1 MPLLPRGPSSAH
13 RFLVISHSPDTG
25 SNRDAHLKVDTM
37 QVNRLVLSSSKGDA
51 VKFSVERDVL
61 AEAVTWT
68 ARSLSPRPPVPVLS
82 GLLIK
87 AENGALS
94 IASFDYEISARL
106 TISADVQEEGSTLI
120 SGRLL
125 ADICRSL
132 PSAPVQFEADGGKVT
147 LTCRSS
153 KFNLAAMPVDDYP
166 QLPGLPEL
174 SGVIS
179 GDVFAHAVGQVNIAA
194 SKDDTLPILTG
205 IRVEIEGEKMTLLAT
220 DRYRLAMRELTWR
233 PTNPELSTS
242 ALIKAKTLNDI
253 AKTLGSAGDVN
264 VALAENTEL
273 VGFESGGRRTTSLLI
288 DGEYPKIRSLFP
300 EHTPI
305 TAAVKTADLVEA
317 VRRVSLVAE
326 RNTPV
331 RLAFSQ
337 GQVAL
342 DAGTGEDAQA
352 SEVLDA
358 TLNGEDITVAFNPT
372 YLSEGLHA
380 FDSEYV
386 RFSFTAPPKPAVL
399 SAQKEATGDDNVDYK
414 YLLMPVRL
422 PNQ

>member
-1 MPLLPRGPSSAH
+1 MHTASYIFLDQRG
-13 RFLVISHSPDTG
+13 I
-25 SNRDAHLKVDTM
+25 
-37 QVNRLVLSSSKGDA
+37 A

-87 AENGALS
+87 ADSGSLS

-106 TISADVQEEGSTLI
+106 TISADVQEEGTTLV

-132 PSAPVQFEADGGKVT
+132 PSAPVQVEVDGGKVT
-147 LTCRSS
+147 LTCKSS
-153 KFNLAAMPVDDYP
+153 KFNLAAMPVNDYP
-166 QLPGLPEL
+166 QLPALPEL
-174 SGVIS
+174 SGVIA
-179 GDVFAHAVGQVNIAA
+179 GDEFAHAVGQVNIAA

-205 IRVEIEGEKMTLLAT
+205 VRMEIDGEKITLLAT

-233 PTNPELSTS
+233 PSDPTISTA

-253 AKTLGSAGDVN
+253 AKTLGAAGDVN
-264 VALAENTEL
+264 VALADNAEL

-300 EHTPI
+300 ENTPI

-331 RLAFSQ
+331 RLAFTQ

-358 TLNGEDITVAFNPT
+358 QLNGDDITVAFNPT

-380 FDSEYV
+380 FDSQYV

-399 SAQKEATGDDNVDYK
+399 SAQQELDGEDNVNYK

>member
-1 MPLLPRGPSSAH
+1 M
-13 RFLVISHSPDTG
+13 
-25 SNRDAHLKVDTM
+25 
-37 QVNRLVLSSSKGDA
+37 
-51 VKFSVERDVL
+51 KFSVERDVL

-87 AENGALS
+87 ADSGSLS

-106 TISADVQEEGSTLI
+106 TISADVQEEGTTLV

-132 PSAPVQFEADGGKVT
+132 PSAPVQVEVDGGKVT
-147 LTCRSS
+147 LTCKSS
-153 KFNLAAMPVDDYP
+153 KFNLAAMPVNDYP
-166 QLPGLPEL
+166 QLPALPEL
-174 SGVIS
+174 SGVIA
-179 GDVFAHAVGQVNIAA
+179 GDEFAHAVGQVNIAA

-205 IRVEIEGEKMTLLAT
+205 VRMEIDGEKITLLAT

-233 PTNPELSTS
+233 PSDPTISTA

-253 AKTLGSAGDVN
+253 AKTLGAAGDVN
-264 VALAENTEL
+264 VALADNAEL

-300 EHTPI
+300 ENTPI

-331 RLAFSQ
+331 RLAFTQ

-358 TLNGEDITVAFNPT
+358 QLNGDDITVAFNPT

-380 FDSEYV
+380 FDSQYV

-399 SAQKEATGDDNVDYK
+399 SAQQELDGEDNVNYK

>member
-1 MPLLPRGPSSAH
+1 MHTASYTFSDQRG
-13 RFLVISHSPDTG
+13 I
-25 SNRDAHLKVDTM
+25 
-37 QVNRLVLSSSKGDA
+37 A

-87 AENGALS
+87 ADSGALS

-106 TISADVQEEGSTLI
+106 TISADVQEEGTTLV

-132 PSAPVQFEADGGKVT
+132 PSAPVQIEVDGGKVT
-147 LTCRSS
+147 LTCKSS
-153 KFNLAAMPVDDYP
+153 KFNLAAMPVNDYP
-166 QLPGLPEL
+166 QLPALPEL
-174 SGVIS
+174 SGVIA
-179 GDVFAHAVGQVNIAA
+179 GDEFARAVGQVNIAA

-205 IRVEIEGEKMTLLAT
+205 VRMEIEGEKITLLAT

-233 PTNPELSTS
+233 PSDPAISTA

-253 AKTLGSAGDVN
+253 AKTLGAAGDVN
-264 VALAENTEL
+264 VALADNAEL

-300 EHTPI
+300 ENTPI

-331 RLAFSQ
+331 RLAFTQ

-358 TLNGEDITVAFNPT
+358 QLDGDDITVAFNPT

-380 FDSEYV
+380 FDSQYV

-399 SAQKEATGDDNVDYK
+399 SAQQELDGEDNVDYK

>member
-1 MPLLPRGPSSAH
+1 M
-13 RFLVISHSPDTG
+13 
-25 SNRDAHLKVDTM
+25 
-37 QVNRLVLSSSKGDA
+37 
-51 VKFSVERDVL
+51 KFSVERDVL

-82 GLLIK
+82 GLLLK
-87 AENGALS
+87 AENGQVSLAG
-94 IASFDYEISARL
+94 FDYEISSRVSIDAQ
-106 TISADVQEEGSTLI
+106 IEEEGTALV

-132 PSAPVQFEADGGKVT
+132 PSAPVDVITDDGKLT
-147 LTCRSS
+147 LICRSS
-153 KFNLAAMPVDDYP
+153 RFNLAAMPVQDYP
-166 QLPGLPEL
+166 ELPGLPEV
-174 SGVIS
+174 SGVID
-179 GDVFAHAVGQVNIAA
+179 GAEFAQAVAQVNIAA

-205 IRVEIEGEKMTLLAT
+205 VRIEIDGERMTLLAT

-233 PTNPELSTS
+233 PNSSSLQTA
-242 ALIKAKTLNDI
+242 ALIKAKTLNDV
-253 AKTLGSAGDVN
+253 AKTLGPAGELN
-264 VALAENTEL
+264 LALSDSTEL

-300 EHTPI
+300 ESTPI
-305 TAAVKTADLVEA
+305 TASVRTSELVEA

-331 RLAFSQ
+331 RLAFTD

-352 SEVLDA
+352 SEVIEANLQ
-358 TLNGEDITVAFNPT
+358 GEDITVAFNPT

-380 FDSEYV
+380 FHSEYV

-399 SAQKEATGDDNVDYK
+399 SAQKKQDGDDDVAYR

-422 PNQ
+422 PSS